1 MKRRKVRLIYTAL
14 ILIISLIGCGSKPDY
29 SLPKQEIVLPEESG
43 LETEEIEDDK
53 EEFDSKNAS
62 EYARLERILQEL
74 KRQTDD
80 SE

>member
-1 MKRRKVRLIYTAL
+1 ML
-14 ILIISLIGCGSKPDY
+14 PD
-29 SLPKQEIVLPEESG
+29 EEVS
-43 LETEEIEDDK
+43 EDVEEEDNK

>member
-1 MKRRKVRLIYTAL
+1 MKRKKVRLIYVAL
-14 ILIISLIGCGSKPDY
+14 ILIVSFIGCGSKPDY
-29 SLPKQEIVLPEESG
+29 SLPKQEIVLPDKEVSEDVEE
-43 LETEEIEDDK
+43 EDNK
-53 EEFDSKNAS
+53 EEFESKNAS